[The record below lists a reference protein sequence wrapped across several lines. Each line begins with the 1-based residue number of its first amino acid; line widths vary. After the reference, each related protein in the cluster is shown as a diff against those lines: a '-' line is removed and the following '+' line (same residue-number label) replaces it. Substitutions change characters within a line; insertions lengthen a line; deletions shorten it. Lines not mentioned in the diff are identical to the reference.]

1 MNPLLTRTWAEV
13 SQEKLTYNI
22 RSIKSCLRPNTKLLC
37 TVKANGYGHG
47 AVAVA
52 ETFIQAGA
60 DFLAVATIDEAIE
73 LREHHITVP
82 ILLLGYLEP
91 SRIHEAVAYDVR
103 MAVFSSAYAVLVD
116 EAAKSQKKV
125 ANIHLKIDTGMGR
138 IGYVYT
144 DKTSKDVLEDILK
157 ITTLSSVN
165 IEGIFTHMSCSD
177 EEQNPYNYLQINHFK
192 KCIDELEKHNVFIPI
207 KHICN
212 SSAIVNFPQVHM
224 DMVRAG
230 ISCYGL
236 YPAPS
241 MKKKMDIKQAITVKS
256 RITNVKY
263 LEAGY
268 GISYGKTYTLPEK
281 QLIATVPIGYADGYT
296 RLLSGKAQ
304 MLVRGQYVNVVGKI
318 CMDQCMI
325 DVTNVHNINVGD
337 EVTVIG
343 DESTN
348 ISVDHIANL
357 IGTINYEVVCA
368 ISQRVPR
375 IYI

>member
-1 MNPLLTRTWAEV
+1 MNSLLTRTWAEV
-13 SQEKLTYNI
+13 STEKLAYNI
-22 RSIKSCLRPNTKLLC
+22 KSIRSCLRSGTKLLC

-47 AVAVA
+47 AVSVA
-52 ETFIQAGA
+52 ETFLKAGA
-60 DFLAVATIDEAIE
+60 DYLAVATIDEALE
-73 LREHHITVP
+73 LRAHRIEAP
-82 ILLLGYLEP
+82 ILILGYVEP
-91 SRIHEAVAYDVR
+91 SRIAEAITHEVRLPVFSLEYAALVDHEAKKQNKPAY
-103 MAVFSSAYAVLVD
+103 
-116 EAAKSQKKV
+116 
-125 ANIHLKIDTGMGR
+125 IHIKIDTGMGR

-144 DKTSKDVLEDILK
+144 EKTHQEVVEDILK
-157 ITTLSSVN
+157 MTKLSSLVL
-165 IEGIFTHMSCSD
+165 EGIFTHMSCSD

-192 KCIDELEKHNVFIPI
+192 TCIDELEKQNVFIPI

-230 ISCYGL
+230 IACYGL
-236 YPAPS
+236 YPAPNI
-241 MKKKMDIKQAITVKS
+241 KKKIDLQQAITVKS
-256 RITNVKY
+256 RITNVKE

-281 QLIATVPIGYADGYT
+281 QKIATVPIGYADGYT

-304 MLVRGQYVNVVGKI
+304 MLVQGQYVNVVGKI

-348 ISVDHIANL
+348 ISVDHIADL

-368 ISQRVPR
+368 IGARVPR
-375 IYI
+375 IYR